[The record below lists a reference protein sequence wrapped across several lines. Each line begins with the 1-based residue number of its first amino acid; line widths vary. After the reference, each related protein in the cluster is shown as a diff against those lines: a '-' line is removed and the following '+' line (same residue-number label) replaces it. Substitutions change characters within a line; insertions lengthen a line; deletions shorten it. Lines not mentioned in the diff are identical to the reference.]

1 MNHTL
6 ALIEILLN
14 KTASDAE
21 RDDAAIDLG
30 LSLND
35 AAVEVTLLT
44 VANDEAVDEMIRS
57 SCGESLAQIWI
68 AHNQVSREKIVL
80 LTGIALDEAM
90 ELIKNENLEYML
102 E

>member
-6 ALIEILLN
+6 ALIEILLD

-30 LSLND
+30 YILED
-35 AAVEVTLLT
+35 EDVEAALLT
-44 VANDEAVDEMIRS
+44 VANDEKTDEMIRA

-68 AHNQVSREKIVL
+68 AHNQVSREKLAL
-80 LTGIALDEAM
+80 LTGVALLEAISMIKSENM
-90 ELIKNENLEYML
+90 E
-102 E
+102 

>member
-6 ALIEILLN
+6 ALIEILLD
-14 KTASDAE
+14 KTASDTE

-30 LSLND
+30 NVSD
-35 AAVEVTLLT
+35 DKKVEVALLT
-44 VANDEAVDEMIRS
+44 VANDEGTDEMIRA

-68 AHNQVSREKIVL
+68 THNQVSREKIVL
-80 LTGIALDEAM
+80 LTGIAMDEAM
-90 ELIKNENLEYML
+90 ALIKNENLEYML